1 VAPLRGAGVD
11 VDTRRV
17 KQVVVGIVLVALAV
31 LTVVFFIAGANKN
44 AQQTSLSR
52 HGVPVVVT
60 VTHCIG
66 EMGGSG
72 SSPAGYACTGTY
84 TVDGKQ
90 YTESIPG
97 NALHAA
103 GSTVDGLTVPG
114 NPTLLSTASVVR
126 AEPASWNV
134 FIVPTILLIVL
145 LGLLGLLWSRH
156 RRRRRHQP
164 LPGGVA

>member
-1 VAPLRGAGVD
+1 V
-11 VDTRRV
+11 
-17 KQVVVGIVLVALAV
+17 
-31 LTVVFFIAGANKN
+31 AGANKN

-52 HGVPVVVT
+52 HGVPVEVT

-84 TVDGKQ
+84 TVDGQ
-90 YTESIPG
+90 RYTEDIPG
-97 NALHAA
+97 NTLHATGA
-103 GSTVDGLTVPG
+103 TVQGLTVPG
-114 NPTLLSTASVVR
+114 NPTLLSTASMVR

-134 FIVPTILLIVL
+134 FILPTVLLIVL
-145 LGLLGLLWSRH
+145 VGLVGLLWFRH
-156 RRRRRHQP
+156 RRRRRHRS